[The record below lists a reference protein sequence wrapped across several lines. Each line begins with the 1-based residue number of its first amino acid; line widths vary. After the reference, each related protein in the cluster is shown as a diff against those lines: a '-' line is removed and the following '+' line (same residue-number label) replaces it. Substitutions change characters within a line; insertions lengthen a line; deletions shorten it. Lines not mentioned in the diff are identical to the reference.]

1 MATMWC
7 TWDGYDYEWEHIVD
21 DFGHDNDDSEPGFIE
36 LKKDI
41 VDYLKNTDEGR
52 KRLSATAKE
61 MLCDPSEME
70 DDEVVEN
77 AVNDILDCEIRY
89 HTDEWD

>member
-7 TWDGYDYEWEHIVD
+7 TWDGYDYEWEHIID

-41 VDYLKNTDEGR
+41 IDYLKNTDEGR
-52 KRLSATAKE
+52 KRLLATAKE
-61 MLCDPSEME
+61 MLCDPSEMK
-70 DDEVVEN
+70 DNEVVEN
-77 AVNDILDCEIRY
+77 AMNDILDYEIHY